1 MLSSAK
7 IQTSYIVMEKNESFM
22 KILKRKGPMI
32 DPCGTPVLI
41 SHHEL
46 KDEPIFILCF
56 RFVR

>member
-7 IQTSYIVMEKNESFM
+7 IQTSDIVMEKNESFM
-22 KILKRKGPMI
+22 KVLKRKGPMI

-41 SHHEL
+41 SHDEL